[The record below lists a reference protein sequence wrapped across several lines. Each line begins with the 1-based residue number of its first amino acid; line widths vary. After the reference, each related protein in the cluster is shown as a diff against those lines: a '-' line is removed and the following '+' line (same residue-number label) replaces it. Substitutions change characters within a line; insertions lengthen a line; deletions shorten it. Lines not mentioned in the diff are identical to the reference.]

1 MGLDC
6 PTALF
11 ESQEGLLYLIFR
23 ILPPELRWLCFS
35 IYVNKWYTALS
46 TLRKHHKEGAVTFK
60 RIPKQFHTFAFK
72 AFALDTLN
80 VIKDYPPRGPIE
92 RLSIRS
98 LPVADH
104 TDKELVMQFVRCQ
117 FKHTYHSVS
126 TFVGN
131 QIHPMFW
138 ADKDVVLMLV
148 KKRGTFLKKASTNLR
163 NDFEVAK
170 HAIEQNWESSRFVGE
185 SLRENRKMQDIAR
198 KSMYDFVHKYVGR
211 LRRGTFCET
220 KTIWNE
226 DKSPPPPARKMLE
239 DLRTWQFVEPELV
252 RRAALQNWRALRF
265 AAPTKALRCDK
276 EFMSQI
282 VAQHWKALQYGSLE
296 VRSDRRIVLC
306 AVVQNWRAIRYA
318 AGPWREDAD
327 IKRLVSYQKGGF
339 STCRTCSTPFRRAM
353 VSTIMQGH
361 LFDSHLH
368 QTERRVNSSQ
378 KSVRGARVSQSQKAG
393 MYPYVRRTL
402 FSE

>member
-11 ESQEGLLYLIFR
+11 KSQEGLLYLIFR

-35 IYVNKWYTALS
+35 IYVDKWYAALG
-46 TLRKHHKEGAVTFK
+46 TLRRHHREGAVTFE

-72 AFALDTLN
+72 AFALDKLK
-80 VIKDYPPRGPIE
+80 VIKENLPRGPHE

-98 LPVADH
+98 LPAADH

-117 FKHTYHSVS
+117 LKYNTYRSVS

-148 KKRGTFLKKASTNLR
+148 KERGTFLKKAGTDLR

-170 HAIEQNWESSRFVGE
+170 HAIGQNWEASRFVGE
-185 SLRENRKMQDIAR
+185 SLRENKKMQDIAG
-198 KSMYDFVHKYVGR
+198 KSMEDFVYKYVPR
-211 LRRGTFCET
+211 IRRRDFCET

-226 DKSPPPPARKMLE
+226 AKSPPPPAKKMEE
-239 DLRTWQFVEPELV
+239 DWRTWQFVEPELV
-252 RRAALQNWRALRF
+252 RRAALQNWRVLCF
-265 AAPTKALRCDK
+265 AAPTKAFRCDK
-276 EFMSQI
+276 EFMLQI
-282 VAQHWKALQYGSLE
+282 VARHWKALQYGSLE

-306 AVVQNWRAIRYA
+306 AVAQNWRAIRYA
-318 AGPWREDAD
+318 AGPWREDAE
-327 IKRLVSYQKGGF
+327 IKRLVSYQKGGL

-361 LFDSHLH
+361 LFGSHLH
-368 QTERRVNSSQ
+368 QTERRWSTTQIS
-378 KSVRGARVSQSQKAG
+378 GPHVSQSWKARL
-393 MYPYVRRTL
+393 YPYVRRTL